1 MKTKLTVGL
10 VALVIIFVGYFFY
23 DQQKNK
29 ALAPAT
35 GELINNS
42 PANSES
48 LSEEK
53 KSTELPV
60 TTETPKD
67 VASLPSETRFSDESD
82 IEGLDVQVTEIDF
95 NGKSFSPSTVTI
107 KLGDIVIFRN
117 KSQQNFW
124 PASSVHPVH
133 TDYPEFDT
141 KAAIAPGKSFDFKF
155 TKLGTW
161 KFHDHLNPSSTG
173 SIVVS
178 Q

>member
-1 MKTKLTVGL
+1 MKTKLIVGFF
-10 VALVIIFVGYFFY
+10 ALAIIFGGYYFY
-23 DQQKNK
+23 YQQKNK
-29 ALAPAT
+29 LLAPT
-35 GELINNS
+35 TEKSLENS
-42 PANSES
+42 SAKTES
-48 LSEEK
+48 SSEEK
-53 KSTELPV
+53 QSPEMPL
-60 TTETPKD
+60 TTDAPKD

-95 NGKSFSPSTVTI
+95 DGKSFSPATVSI

-124 PASSVHPVH
+124 PASSAHPTH
-133 TDYPEFDT
+133 SEYPEFDA

-161 KFHDHLNPSSTG
+161 KFHDHLSPSSTG

-178 Q
+178 E